1 MVEKKKVVGN
11 KPRKTAT
18 SASQKRGKEAAAS
31 TETTKRKRLEKELAE
46 SDEWHRALVE
56 TAGKAGY
63 GITILQNTPEQEA
76 AVIFANSEA
85 TRILG
90 FSQEEALG
98 MSAWDFFEPSELA
111 EIQQR
116 YIQRQ
121 KGQQVNSHYEAAL
134 LHKDGRRIPVEASLS
149 LMNYQGKAATVIHF
163 EDITERKRVEKE
175 LNRHRNQLE
184 ELVEERT
191 AELQRINEQLQQEIT
206 ERKQVELALQQSE
219 EYHRSLIEN
228 ALDAIVIL
236 NEDLSVRYESP
247 AFERIL
253 GYKLEERVGKN
264 AFELTHPDD
273 VPEAFNALVRLLQDP
288 DFAPHFEV
296 RGLHKDGSWRTLEAI
311 CKSLIDNHVVKGIV
325 VNVRDVTERKQTEE
339 KLLASEKYFRCLLE
353 NASDAIII
361 LDSDGTPRY
370 LSPSY
375 ESVLGYKPEDPV
387 GRAVFE
393 LIHPDDLPTA
403 LAQFNESL
411 QNPGSIQ
418 HIEVRGR
425 HKDGSWHTL
434 DVTGRN
440 LLDDPIVKGIVVNYR
455 DITERKQA
463 DEKLLASEKYFRY
476 LIENASDAISILDR
490 DGTMRYESPAFE
502 HILGHKLEDR
512 LGGGPFDLV
521 HLDDIPKAAATFTDL
536 LQNPGSVRQVEVRGR
551 HKDGSWR
558 TLEVIARNLLDDP
571 LVKGLV
577 ANYRDITERKQAE
590 EKLQQL
596 YEEEK
601 DLRQQL
607 EAEMKR
613 RVEFTRALAHEL
625 KTPLTPMLISSQVLA
640 SELKKGP
647 LLSLARNINKGALNL
662 NSRIDELLDVAK
674 GEIGLLHLQP
684 QTLDIVPLLKE
695 VAEYVTP
702 LASKRRQSL
711 VLELPDSLPLIKA
724 DKGRVRQVLMNLLN
738 NAFKFTPDG
747 GKITLRALNKHDSL
761 VIEVEDN
768 GPGIERKGQ
777 QHLFEPYHPMGV
789 DEEHLSSLGLGLA
802 LCKMLVQLH
811 GGQIW
816 AKSQPGKGSTF
827 GFSLPLEAT
836 NNEGKGSESGEI
848 V

>member
-206 ERKQVELALQQSE
+206 ERKQVESALQQSE

-325 VNVRDVTERKQTEE
+325 VNVRDVTERKQTE
-339 KLLASEKYFRCLLE
+339 
-353 NASDAIII
+353 
-361 LDSDGTPRY
+361 
-370 LSPSY
+370 
-375 ESVLGYKPEDPV
+375 
-387 GRAVFE
+387 
-393 LIHPDDLPTA
+393 
-403 LAQFNESL
+403 
-411 QNPGSIQ
+411 
-418 HIEVRGR
+418 
-425 HKDGSWHTL
+425 
-434 DVTGRN
+434 
-440 LLDDPIVKGIVVNYR
+440 
-455 DITERKQA
+455 
-463 DEKLLASEKYFRY
+463 EKLLASEKYFRY

>member
-1 MVEKKKVVGN
+1 
-11 KPRKTAT
+11 
-18 SASQKRGKEAAAS
+18 
-31 TETTKRKRLEKELAE
+31 
-46 SDEWHRALVE
+46 
-56 TAGKAGY
+56 
-63 GITILQNTPEQEA
+63 
-76 AVIFANSEA
+76 
-85 TRILG
+85 
-90 FSQEEALG
+90 
-98 MSAWDFFEPSELA
+98 MS
-111 EIQQR
+111 
-116 YIQRQ
+116 
-121 KGQQVNSHYEAAL
+121 
-134 LHKDGRRIPVEASLS
+134 
-149 LMNYQGKAATVIHF
+149 YQGKAATVIHF
-163 EDITERKRVEKE
+163 KDITERKRVEKE

-191 AELQRINEQLQQEIT
+191 GELKKINEQLQQEIT
-206 ERKQVELALQQSE
+206 ERKQAEVALQQSE

-296 RGLHKDGSWRTLEAI
+296 RGLHKDGSWRTLETI
-311 CKSLIDNHVVKGIV
+311 CKSLIDNPVVKGIV
-325 VNVRDVTERKQTEE
+325 VNVRDITERKQAEE

-434 DVTGRN
+434 EVIGKN
-440 LLDDPIVKGIVVNYR
+440 LVDDPMVKGI
-455 DITERKQA
+455 
-463 DEKLLASEKYFRY
+463 
-476 LIENASDAISILDR
+476 
-490 DGTMRYESPAFE
+490 
-502 HILGHKLEDR
+502 
-512 LGGGPFDLV
+512 
-521 HLDDIPKAAATFTDL
+521 
-536 LQNPGSVRQVEVRGR
+536 
-551 HKDGSWR
+551 
-558 TLEVIARNLLDDP
+558 
-571 LVKGLV
+571 V

-601 DLRQQL
+601 DLRKQL
-607 EAEMKR
+607 ETEMKR

-640 SELKKGP
+640 SELKEGP

-702 LASKRRQSL
+702 LASKRSQSL

-747 GKITLRALNKHDSL
+747 GKITLRALNKDDSL

-836 NNEGKGSESGEI
+836 NNEGKGSESGE
-848 V
+848 VV